1 MTISPMGIYAL
12 SALLSLVVAFLSGF
26 HQHQLEKRLR
36 QLNAYQDDQV
46 KYFLNSSGVFG
57 VIAWIVLAFIF
68 CVLMVR
74 SDLLALGL

>member
-1 MTISPMGIYAL
+1 MGIYAL